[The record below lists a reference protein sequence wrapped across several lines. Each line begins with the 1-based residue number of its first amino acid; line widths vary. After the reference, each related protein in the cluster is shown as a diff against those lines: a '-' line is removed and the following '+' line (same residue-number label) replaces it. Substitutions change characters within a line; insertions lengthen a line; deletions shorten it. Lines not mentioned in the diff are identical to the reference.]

1 MLTGSY
7 FNTVDNK
14 GRAFVPTKLRYGLGE
29 RVWLVKGIDACI
41 YVMSQD
47 SWKSFIDEYIT
58 DLSLKDSRSRKLQ
71 RFIFGNSKEIDL
83 DAQGRIN
90 IPPDHLAYAGIEKDI
105 TFIGAGD
112 RIELW
117 SKDKYEAENDF
128 AKMNPD
134 TLMREA
140 GEALTSAD

>member
-29 RVWLVKGIDACI
+29 RVWLVKGIDSCV

-47 SWKSFIDEYIT
+47 AWKNFIEEYIT
-58 DLSLKDSRSRKLQ
+58 DLSLKDSGSRKLQ
-71 RFIFGNSKEIDL
+71 RFIFGNSKEIDI

-90 IPPDHLAYAGIEKDI
+90 IPPDHLSYAGIEKDI

-117 SKDKYEAENDF
+117 SKEKYEAENDF
-128 AKMNPD
+128 EKINPD
-134 TLMREA
+134 ALMREA
-140 GEALTSAD
+140 GKVSPSAE

>member
-14 GRAFVPTKLRYGLGE
+14 GRAFVPIKLRYGLGE
-29 RVWLVKGIDACI
+29 RVWLVKGLDACV
-41 YVMSQD
+41 YVMSHD
-47 SWKSFIDEYIT
+47 GWKNFIEEYIT
-58 DLSLKDSRSRKLQ
+58 DLSLKDARARKLQ
-71 RFIFGNSKEIDL
+71 RFIFGNSKEVDI

-105 TFIGAGD
+105 AFVGSGD

-117 SKDKYEAENDF
+117 AKDKYEADNDPDT
-128 AKMNPD
+128 MNPD
-134 TLMREA
+134 ALMREA
-140 GEALTSAD
+140 GEVLQSVE